1 MLLILLMPLAL
12 LAQEQILIGFSP
24 SVKYVQPG
32 DNFDLECNSDSAA
45 SIKVCQNAKWIL
57 ENTFRRCT
65 VANQESQNLFII
77 INPFPYIYY

>member
-45 SIKVCQNAKWIL
+45 SIKVCH
-57 ENTFRRCT
+57 
-65 VANQESQNLFII
+65 S
-77 INPFPYIYY
+77 